1 MKKIAV
7 VWGISKYKMPNTIFH
22 ILYEDIFLDKEENDA
37 VILTEIYHGTSNLH
51 ETSFNAVQRVSADV
65 VCKGIYDDV
74 ETICH
79 FLNPSSLFW
88 SSKHQ
93 RGSPTPSVFF
103 SQALLLP
110 FISNHSPSGSNT
122 LVQDKGCIEDLPSYR
137 SLGKWAE
144 HRGFFHPFSLM
155 WLLWLRLLNPFSSLF
170 IWASF
175 HLSSTSVLSS
185 SILLTFIP
193 SAMHRLRLTR
203 SPCIVGTLHIG
214 ICVDNL
220 QELGETFDPS
230 LSNIRSCRKVYH
242 HHLNGW

>member
-1 MKKIAV
+1 ML
-7 VWGISKYKMPNTIFH
+7 F
-22 ILYEDIFLDKEENDA
+22 
-37 VILTEIYHGTSNLH
+37 
-51 ETSFNAVQRVSADV
+51 RVSADV

-79 FLNPSSLFW
+79 FLHPSSLFW

-93 RGSPTPSVFF
+93 RGSPPQTSVFF

-110 FISNHSPSGSNT
+110 FISNHSPSGPNT

-137 SLGKWAE
+137 SLGKWAGL
-144 HRGFFHPFSLM
+144 RGFFHPFSLM
-155 WLLWLRLLNPFSSLF
+155 RLLWLSLLNPSSSPF
-170 IWASF
+170 IWALF

-193 SAMHRLRLTR
+193 SATHRLGLTQ
-203 SPCIVGTLHIG
+203 SLCIVGTLHIG

-220 QELGETFDPS
+220 QELGETFYPS
-230 LSNIRSCRKVYH
+230 LSNVCSCGKVNH
-242 HHLNGW
+242 HHSNG